1 MQMIHALPVHPYAI
15 LSVERSQ
22 WQAFSFDSQSLIG
35 AWPPNFSFEQHII
48 SHMLHSM
55 LKCFS
60 RGLL

>member
-35 AWPPNFSFEQHII
+35 A
-48 SHMLHSM
+48 
-55 LKCFS
+55 
-60 RGLL
+60 